1 MKYYICKTSVLII
14 LLFLAIF
21 DAAYSQNISLGSFKG
36 QSDIGNTKL
45 PGSVIYNPVNEEYII
60 EGSGYNIWFER
71 DEFHYLWRKIKG
83 DFILTARIEFINSG
97 VEPHRKIGWMIRNDL
112 SPTSPH
118 VSAVVHGD
126 GLTSL
131 QFRRADSA
139 TTEEVK
145 SEDKAPEIIQL
156 ERSGNNYY
164 MSTASGDNPFKTV
177 QIENINLNNKVFVG
191 LFVCSHNADI
201 AEKAYFRN
209 VKIIRHSKK
218 NK

>member
-1 MKYYICKTSVLII
+1 MKSFVNKTFVLTISALFA
-14 LLFLAIF
+14 LLN
-21 DAAYSQNISLGSFKG
+21 AASSQNVSPGIFKG
-36 QSDIGNTKL
+36 HSDIGNPKI
-45 PGSVIYNPVNEEYII
+45 PGSVVYNPDNEEYII
-60 EGSGYNIWFER
+60 EGSGYNMWFER

-83 DFILTARIEFINSG
+83 DFILSARVEFIGNG

-112 SPTSPH
+112 SSGSPH

-131 QFRRADSA
+131 QYRKTEGAE
-139 TTEEVK
+139 TEEVK
-145 SEDKAPEIIQL
+145 SEDQAPHIIQL
-156 ERSGNNYY
+156 ERSGNNFY

-177 QIENINLNNKVFVG
+177 KIENIDLNKKVFIG

-209 VKIIRHSKK
+209 VKIIRHKK
-218 NK
+218 E